1 MPKILK
7 RDTKFEG
14 SWLRF
19 EEITY
24 EDSKNKI
31 RKWENVNRTTN
42 GAVVI
47 IAKIIQSDKF
57 ILIRQYRPPVDN
69 YIIEFPAGLIDEGEE
84 LSTTALRELMEET
97 GYKGSVKEI
106 SEPVYSSP
114 GLSDES
120 LALIFVEV
128 DESLPENKNP
138 KQKIEPTEDIEVIL
152 VDAGKLNE
160 FVSEKI
166 KSGDYIDAK
175 LMTFITADKFS
186 R

>member
-7 RDTKFEG
+7 KETKFEG
-14 SWLRF
+14 KWLRF

-24 EDSKNKI
+24 EDSKNRI

-47 IAKIIQSDKF
+47 IAKIIQSNKF
-57 ILIRQYRPPVDN
+57 ILIRQYRPPIDN

-84 LSTTALRELMEET
+84 LTTTALRELMEET
-97 GYKGSVKEI
+97 GYKGYVKEI

-120 LALIFVEV
+120 LSLVFVEV
-128 DESLPENKNP
+128 DGSLVENKNP

-152 VDAGKLNE
+152 VEADNLNE
-160 FVSEKI
+160 FISDKI

-175 LMTFITADKFS
+175 LMTFITANKLS
-186 R
+186 N